1 MSHPLWPH
9 RLQQARL
16 PCPSPSLGVCSH
28 SCPLSRWFNLTI
40 SSCHPL
46 LLLLSIFPSIR
57 LFSNKLDPHTRGPN
71 YRCFGFNISPYNEYS
86 GLIFFRIDWFDLL
99 AVQVTLKSLLQ
110 HHSSKVSILQC
121 SAFFMVQFSHLYM
134 NTGKTIT
141 LTIQIFV
148 GKVMSLLFNML
159 SRFDIPYFPRSKH
172 LLISWLQPPS
182 TVILEPKK
190 VKSVMFPLF
199 PHLFAMISWDQ
210 MSWS

>member
-1 MSHPLWPH
+1 MLSDHLILCHFLLPLP
-9 RLQQARL
+9 
-16 PCPSPSLGVCSH
+16 
-28 SCPLSRWFNLTI
+28 
-40 SSCHPL
+40 
-46 LLLLSIFPSIR
+46 SIFPSVRVFSSESALHIR
-57 LFSNKLDPHTRGPN
+57 WPN

-159 SRFDIPYFPRSKH
+159 SRFVIAFHPRRKC
-172 LLISWLQPPS
+172 LLI
-182 TVILEPKK
+182 
-190 VKSVMFPLF
+190 
-199 PHLFAMISWDQ
+199 
-210 MSWS
+210 